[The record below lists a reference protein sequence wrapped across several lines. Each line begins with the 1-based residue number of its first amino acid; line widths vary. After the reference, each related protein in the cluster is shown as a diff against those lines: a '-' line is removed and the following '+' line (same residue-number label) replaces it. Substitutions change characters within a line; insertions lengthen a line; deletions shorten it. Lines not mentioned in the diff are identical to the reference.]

1 VRLAARLAALLL
13 MSAAAAAASAC
24 SGGSSSS
31 QPAGPCGNPYQPS
44 AAGTRWQYRTTSATG
59 TFTATDTVTS
69 ASSTGFAVTSR
80 TRGGSAVLHYRCSPA
95 GIAALDA
102 AGVAGMVAGS
112 QIHHA
117 FTTTSM
123 SGVTLPPSPAGKTWR
138 QTFRVHGSGDV
149 DGASEMLT
157 GTVSTTF
164 TAASARTGLTVPAG
178 SFHVL
183 SVSEVT
189 VFRLVV
195 TVRGVTVPVRTVVRT
210 TADLAP
216 GVGLVRSVTTGNLLG
231 AQLGSQT
238 VLLSSHPH

>member
-1 VRLAARLAALLL
+1 MRRLAALALI
-13 MSAAAAAASAC
+13 AAAASAC

-59 TFTATDTVTS
+59 TFSAIDTVTS
-69 ASSTGFAVTSR
+69 SSSTGFAVTSR
-80 TRGGSAVLHYRCSPA
+80 SRTASSVLHYRCSAA
-95 GIAALDA
+95 GIAALDV
-102 AGVAGMVAGS
+102 AGVAGTVTGS

-117 FTTTSM
+117 FTTASM

-138 QTFRVHGSGDV
+138 QTFQVHGSGEV
-149 DGASEMLT
+149 DGASEALT
-157 GTVSTTF
+157 GTVAITF
-164 TAASARTGLTVPAG
+164 TAATDRTGLIVPAG
-178 SFHVL
+178 RFRVL
-183 SVSEVT
+183 PVSEVT

-216 GVGLVRSVTTGNLLG
+216 GVGLVRSVSTGNLLG

-238 VLLSSHPH
+238 VLMSSHAH